1 MASLNLTLLQQQS
14 AFSTT
19 QKKRKQCS
27 YHFRLILQFIQK
39 LFITK
44 IILISP
50 TSYVTV
56 YTVHVYQDLLPD
68 RRSYIVLHQRRF
80 VQVAIKVNSLD
91 TDSKFCRLLT
101 VIETSASGSEP
112 IFKKP
117 KSGLIQ
123 LIREVTVQAAHQ
135 SQTSKTLTSS

>member
-50 TSYVTV
+50 TSYVAV
-56 YTVHVYQDLLPD
+56 YTVYQDLLPD

-80 VQVAIKVNSLD
+80 VQVAIKVNLLD

>member
-56 YTVHVYQDLLPD
+56 YTVYQDLLPD

-80 VQVAIKVNSLD
+80 VQVAIKVNLLD